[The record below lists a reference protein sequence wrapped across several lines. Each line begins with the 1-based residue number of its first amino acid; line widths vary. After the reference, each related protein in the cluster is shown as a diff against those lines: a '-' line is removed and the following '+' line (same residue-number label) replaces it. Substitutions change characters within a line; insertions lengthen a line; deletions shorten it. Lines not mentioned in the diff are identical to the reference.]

1 MNINTAIQNAFLD
14 LKKKNIKSALL
25 DCEILMSQALNQHRS
40 KVILNLDRQLNNKDY
55 KVFRKLITSRL
66 QNKPIAYLIG
76 KKSFWKYEFEI
87 NDKVLIPRPD
97 TELIIE
103 QVLDIYKDKHNI
115 NFLEIGVGSG
125 CIILSILRE
134 KKSFFG
140 KGVDLSK
147 DSIKIC
153 EKNAK
158 NLNVSNRL
166 KLFKSDIDNFN
177 LGKYDLII
185 SNPPYIKKFDLK
197 NLDKDVF
204 NHEPKLALDGGLDG
218 LSIIRK
224 VVRLSSELI
233 KLNGKLIIEIAHDQK
248 EMVKKMLN
256 DNGFYVN
263 KVAKDL
269 ANKNRCI
276 VSTKI
281 KFIN

>member
-25 DCEILMSQALNQHRS
+25 DCEILMSKALNQHRS

-55 KVFRKLITSRL
+55 KIFRELVTKRL
-66 QNKPIAYLIG
+66 KNKPIAYLIG

-103 QVLDIYKDKHNI
+103 QVLDVYKNKHNI

-125 CIILSILRE
+125 CIILSILKE

-147 DSIKIC
+147 DSIKLC
-153 EKNAK
+153 KKNAK

-177 LGKYDLII
+177 LGKYDLIV

-197 NLDKDVF
+197 NLDKDVY
-204 NHEPKLALDGGLDG
+204 NYEPNLALNGGLDG
-218 LSIIRK
+218 LSEIRK
-224 VVRLSSELI
+224 FVRLSSELI

-248 EMVKKMLN
+248 KMVKKMLN
-256 DNGFYVN
+256 ENGFYIN

>member
-25 DCEILMSQALNQHRS
+25 DCEILMSKALNQHRS

-55 KVFRKLITSRL
+55 KIFRELVTRRL
-66 QNKPIAYLIG
+66 KNKPIAYLIG

-103 QVLDIYKDKHNI
+103 QVLDVYKNKHNI

-125 CIILSILRE
+125 CIILSILKE

-153 EKNAK
+153 KKNAK

-204 NHEPKLALDGGLDG
+204 NYEPILALDGGLDG
-218 LSIIRK
+218 LTEIRK
-224 VVRLSSELI
+224 VIRLSSELI

-248 EMVKKMLN
+248 KMVKKILN

-263 KVAKDL
+263 KIAKDL
-269 ANKNRCI
+269 ANNNRCV

>member
-25 DCEILMSQALNQHRS
+25 DCEILMSKALNQHRS

-55 KVFRKLITSRL
+55 KIFRELVTKRL
-66 QNKPIAYLIG
+66 KNKPIAYLIG

-103 QVLDIYKDKHNI
+103 QVLDVYKNKHNI

-125 CIILSILRE
+125 CIILSILKE

-147 DSIKIC
+147 DSIKLC
-153 EKNAK
+153 KKNAK

-177 LGKYDLII
+177 LGKYDLIV

-197 NLDKDVF
+197 NLDKDVY
-204 NHEPKLALDGGLDG
+204 NYEPNLALNGGLDG
-218 LSIIRK
+218 LSEIRK
-224 VVRLSSELI
+224 FVRLSSELI

-248 EMVKKMLN
+248 KMVKKMLN
-256 DNGFYVN
+256 ENGFYVN

>member
-14 LKKKNIKSALL
+14 LKKKNIRSPLL
-25 DCEILMSQALNQHRS
+25 DSEILMSKVLKLQRS
-40 KVILNLDRQLNNKDY
+40 EVILNLDRKLDDKCY
-55 KVFRKLITSRL
+55 ELFRTLITSRL
-66 QNKPIAYLIG
+66 KNKPIAFLLG

-103 QVLDIYKDKHNI
+103 QVLEIYKNKQNI

-125 CIILSILRE
+125 CIILSILKE
-134 KKSFFG
+134 KKSFSG

-153 EKNAK
+153 KKNAYK
-158 NLNVSNRL
+158 LNVCNRL

-197 NLDKDVF
+197 NLDKEII
-204 NHEPKLALDGGLDG
+204 NYEPKMALDGGLDG
-218 LSIIRK
+218 LTEIRK
-224 VVRLSSELI
+224 VIRKSSELI
-233 KLNGKLIIEIAHDQK
+233 KLNGKLIIEIAPDQK
-248 EMVKKMLN
+248 KMVKKILYN
-256 DNGFYVN
+256 NGFYVN
-263 KVAKDL
+263 KVVKDL
-269 ANKNRCI
+269 ANNERCI

-281 KFIN
+281 KFIK

>member
-1 MNINTAIQNAFLD
+1 MNINTAIQNALLD

-25 DCEILMSQALNQHRS
+25 DCEILMSKALNQHRS

-55 KVFRKLITSRL
+55 KIFRELVTRRL
-66 QNKPIAYLIG
+66 KNKPIAYLIG

-103 QVLDIYKDKHNI
+103 QVLDVYKNKHNI

-125 CIILSILRE
+125 CIILSILKE

-147 DSIKIC
+147 DSIKLC
-153 EKNAK
+153 KKNAK

-177 LGKYDLII
+177 LGKYDLIV

-197 NLDKDVF
+197 NLDKDVY
-204 NHEPKLALDGGLDG
+204 NYEPNLALNGGLDG
-218 LSIIRK
+218 LSEIRK
-224 VVRLSSELI
+224 FVRLSSELI

-248 EMVKKMLN
+248 KMVKKMLN
-256 DNGFYVN
+256 ENGFYVN